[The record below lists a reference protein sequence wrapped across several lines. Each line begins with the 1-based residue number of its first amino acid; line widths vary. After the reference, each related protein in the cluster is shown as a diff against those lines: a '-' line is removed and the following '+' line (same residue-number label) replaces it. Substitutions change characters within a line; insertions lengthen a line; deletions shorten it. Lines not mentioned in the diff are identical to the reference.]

1 MTSRTATAL
10 LSASLAFFGAVAFAA
25 TAAPAGF
32 VEKPATAE
40 TLTMLRKGGYVLYL
54 RHGYTDNSKPDRMP
68 AVDLNDCSTQRPL
81 TEEGRKLAASV
92 GASIRKAKIPVGEIQ
107 VSPLCRVKETT
118 EAAFGGSFVVNE
130 KLMYTANLTTEQKK
144 PIIETTRTLLSTPVP
159 AGSNRVLV
167 AHGPNL
173 MDLMGYFPKE
183 GTVAVFRPRGAD
195 GFEYLAS
202 IPPAGWAA
210 LLK

>member
-1 MTSRTATAL
+1 
-10 LSASLAFFGAVAFAA
+10 
-25 TAAPAGF
+25 
-32 VEKPATAE
+32 
-40 TLTMLRKGGYVLYL
+40 
-54 RHGYTDNSKPDRMP
+54 
-68 AVDLNDCSTQRPL
+68 
-81 TEEGRKLAASV
+81 
-92 GASIRKAKIPVGEIQ
+92 VGEIQ

-118 EAAFGGSFVVNE
+118 EAAFGASFVVNE

-144 PIIETTRTLLSTPVP
+144 PIIETTRTLLSMPVP

-210 LLK
+210 LLR